1 MNRSLVLAEKPSV
14 ARDIARVIRADQK
27 RNGWFEGHR
36 YVVTWALGHLV
47 ELAEPA
53 RYDAKYQTWRLED
66 LPIIPASMKLEIIPQ
81 TRKQFSTVKNLLMKS
96 EIRDVIIATDAGR
109 EGELV
114 ARWTLLLAKNRKP
127 IKRLWI
133 SSVTDKAIREGFTKL
148 KDGSSYI
155 PLFHSAVARAES
167 DWLVGINATRALT
180 TKYNAQL
187 STGRVQTPTIAL
199 VKRREDLIRSF
210 KPKTYAEMELHA
222 GGTTFKWV
230 DDRGQ
235 TRLFDAKKADT
246 ITERAR
252 GQRLSIER
260 LRSTEKKTMPPLLY
274 DLTTLQKE
282 ANQRYGYS
290 ARMTLSIAQS
300 LYEHHKV
307 LTYPR
312 TDSRYITK
320 DIVPTIKERLRALDG
335 PEYHRIVNKLLKKSF
350 SSLRSVNDAL
360 VSDHHA
366 IIPTEE
372 ALIDGDEH
380 ESRIYAMVV
389 ERFLSSL
396 LDPYVYEQ
404 TVIEASARGERF
416 VARGNVVRNL
426 GWKEVTVDPD
436 ENPDER
442 IIGLPD
448 LRVKQ
453 RIAIDRVERIGKKTS
468 PPPYFTEGTL
478 IQAMENP
485 SDHAPI
491 DDRKLKD
498 TLKKTGGLGTVA
510 TRADILEKLFD
521 MNYIELKDSAIRTTS
536 KGRQILDLAP
546 EDLRSPLLTAK
557 WERKLDDIAHGR
569 LDKDRFIAEIK
580 AYTQRI
586 ISEIKTSR
594 AEYRH
599 DNITSKTCPQCGKPL
614 LEVKQKM
621 ATVLKCPDRSC
632 GYRKTVSRITNA
644 RCPVCHKRLEL
655 HGEGDQAVFVCSC
668 GHRERMSSFE
678 KRKKEEKK
686 KMSNKEAK
694 QAIRHLN
701 DESDRVKNSALAD
714 QLKDLLK

>member
-1 MNRSLVLAEKPSV
+1 MNKSLVLAEKPSV
-14 ARDIARVIRADQK
+14 ARDIARVMQANQK

-47 ELAEPA
+47 ELAEPG

-66 LPIIPASMKLEIIPQ
+66 LPIIPESMKLEVIPQ
-81 TRKQFSTVKNLLMKS
+81 TRKQFSTVKSLLMKN
-96 EIRDVIIATDAGR
+96 EIKDVIIATDAGR

-133 SSVTDKAIREGFTKL
+133 SSVTDKAIQEGFTKL

-199 VKRREDLIRSF
+199 VKRREDLIRAF
-210 KPKTYAEMELHA
+210 KPKTYAEIHLHA

-230 DDRGQ
+230 DARGQ
-235 TRLFDAKKADT
+235 NRLFDAKKTDA
-246 ITERAR
+246 IMEKIK
-252 GQRLSIER
+252 GQRLLINQR
-260 LRSTEKKTMPPLLY
+260 QSTEKKTMPPLLY
-274 DLTTLQKE
+274 DLTTLQRE

-290 ARMTLSIAQS
+290 AKMTLSIAQS

-312 TDSRYITK
+312 TDSRHISK
-320 DIVPTIKERLRALDG
+320 DIVQTIRERLRALAG
-335 PEYHRIVNKLLKKSF
+335 PKYHQTVHKLLNKSF

-360 VSDHHA
+360 VTDHHA

-372 ALIDGDEH
+372 ALIDGDVH
-380 ESRIYAMVV
+380 EARIYDMVAQ
-389 ERFLSSL
+389 RFLSSL
-396 LDPYVYEQ
+396 HDPYVYEQ
-404 TVIEASARGERF
+404 TVIEAAVMGERF
-416 VARGNVVRNL
+416 MARGNVVKNL

-436 ENPDER
+436 EDSDER
-442 IIGLPD
+442 IMQLPD
-448 LRVKQ
+448 LRQKQ
-453 RIAIDRVERIGKKTS
+453 QMAIDRVEKTEKKTT

-485 SDHAPI
+485 SDHALI

-521 MNYIELKDSAIRTTS
+521 VHYIELRDKSIMTTS
-536 KGRQILDLAP
+536 KGRQVLDLAP
-546 EDLRSPLLTAK
+546 EELRSPVLTAK
-557 WERKLDDIAHGR
+557 WEQKLDDIAHGR
-569 LDKDRFIAEIK
+569 LDKNQFIKEIK
-580 AYTQRI
+580 TYTQRI
-586 ISEIKTSR
+586 ISEIKGSK

-599 DNITSKTCPQCGKPL
+599 DNITSKTCPTCGKPL
-614 LEVKQKM
+614 LEVKQKT
-621 ATVLKCPDRSC
+621 ATVLKCQDRAC
-632 GYRKTVSRITNA
+632 GYHKVVSRFTNA

-686 KMSNKEAK
+686 RMSNKEAK
-694 QAIRHLN
+694 QAIKRLN
-701 DESDRVKNSALAD
+701 EESDGVKNNALAD
-714 QLKDLLK
+714 QLKDFLK